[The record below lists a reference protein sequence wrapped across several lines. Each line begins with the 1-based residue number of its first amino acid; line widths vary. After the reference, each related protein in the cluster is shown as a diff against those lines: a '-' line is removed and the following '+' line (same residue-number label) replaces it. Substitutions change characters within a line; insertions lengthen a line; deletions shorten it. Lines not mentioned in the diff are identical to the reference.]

1 MYVALISIQVSII
14 QGCSDPNRSDVDE
27 LRPPWPITKGYR
39 SISKKIDIEFKIT
52 ILATMNDLTTNDLTL
67 ARLAQASKAAGDPL
81 RMGVMKLLGQGA
93 FGVLELC
100 QIFDIKQSSMSHH
113 LKVLSQAGLVS
124 NQREGNS
131 IFYRR
136 PLNTGDDTFSTWL
149 RELFRAIDSSL
160 DESDNNAAVDGVLAE
175 RAEACAGFFA
185 RHADDFR
192 EQQDLI
198 ASYEQYGDA
207 LATILDSLGYLP
219 GSNENSGYA
228 LEIGPGEGAFLQTLS
243 ERFAGV
249 TGLDI
254 SPDLLAKAETFCQ
267 NEQLNNV
274 TLVQGDTRALLE
286 SHEKVEGYGFA
297 VANMVLHHVP
307 SPKNIFNDVAQL
319 LSSGGTFLVTDLCRH
334 EQVWARE
341 SCGDLWLGFEP
352 ADLSQWAEEAGL
364 KEGQSQYSGLRN
376 GFQIQFRLF
385 HA

>member
-1 MYVALISIQVSII
+1 
-14 QGCSDPNRSDVDE
+14 
-27 LRPPWPITKGYR
+27 
-39 SISKKIDIEFKIT
+39 
-52 ILATMNDLTTNDLTL
+52 MNDLTPDDLTL

-124 NQREGNS
+124 SQREGNS

-136 PLNTGDDTFSTWL
+136 PLNTGDDVFSHWL
-149 RELFRAIDSSL
+149 RSLFRAMDATHDDIDLSH
-160 DESDNNAAVDGVLAE
+160 AVSGVLAE
-175 RAEACAGFFA
+175 RAEACASFFA

-198 ASYEQYGDA
+198 ASYEQYGEA
-207 LATILDSLGYLP
+207 LATILDSLGYVT
-219 GSNENSGYA
+219 GRDVNSGYA
-228 LEIGPGEGAFLQTLS
+228 LEIGPGEGAFLQPLS
-243 ERFAGV
+243 KRFEGV

-254 SPDLLAKAETFCQ
+254 SPDLLSRAETFCEK
-267 NEQLNNV
+267 EQLNNV

-286 SHEKVEGYGFA
+286 SVETLGSYGFA

-319 LSSGGTFLVTDLCRH
+319 LHSGGTFLVTDLCRH

-352 ADLSQWAEEAGL
+352 ADLSQWAADAGL

>member
-1 MYVALISIQVSII
+1 MITQNPSVVSLSQLAL
-14 QGCSDPNRSDVDE
+14 
-27 LRPPWPITKGYR
+27 
-39 SISKKIDIEFKIT
+39 
-52 ILATMNDLTTNDLTL
+52 A
-67 ARLAQASKAAGDPL
+67 AKAAGDPL
-81 RMGVMKLLGQGA
+81 RMSVLKLLGQGA

-124 NQREGNS
+124 SQREGNS

-136 PLNTGDDTFSTWL
+136 PLNTGNDTFSVWL

-160 DESDNNAAVDGVLAE
+160 DESDISAAVDGVLAE

-219 GSNENSGYA
+219 GSNGNSGYA

-243 ERFAGV
+243 ERFAAV

-254 SPDLLAKAETFCQ
+254 SPDLLAKAETFCHE
-267 NEQLNNV
+267 NGLNNV
-274 TLVQGDTRALLE
+274 SLVQGDTRALLE
-286 SHEKVEGYGFA
+286 SRKNDEGFGFA

-307 SPKNIFNDVAQL
+307 SPKTIFTEVAAL
-319 LSSGGTFLVTDLCRH
+319 LAPGGTFLVTDLCRH
-334 EQVWARE
+334 DQSWAKD
-341 SCGDLWLGFEP
+341 SCGDLWLGFDP
-352 ADLSQWAEEAGL
+352 ADLSQWAEDSGL

-385 HA
+385 MRKH

>member
-1 MYVALISIQVSII
+1 
-14 QGCSDPNRSDVDE
+14 
-27 LRPPWPITKGYR
+27 
-39 SISKKIDIEFKIT
+39 
-52 ILATMNDLTTNDLTL
+52 MNDPTTHDLTL
-67 ARLAQASKAAGDPL
+67 ARLALASKAAGDPL

-136 PLNTGDDTFSTWL
+136 PLNTGDDAFSNWL
-149 RELFRAIDSSL
+149 RNLFRTMD
-160 DESDNNAAVDGVLAE
+160 AAHDDVDLSPAVSGVLAE

-207 LATILDSLGYLP
+207 LATILDSLGYRP
-219 GSNENSGYA
+219 GQGSNSGYA
-228 LEIGPGEGAFLQTLS
+228 LEIGPGEGAFLQPLS
-243 ERFAGV
+243 KRFNGV

-254 SPDLLAKAETFCQ
+254 SPDLLSKAETFCS
-267 NEQLNNV
+267 NEQLSNV
-274 TLVQGDTRALLE
+274 ALVQGDTRTLLE
-286 SHEKVEGYGFA
+286 SQEKAGSYDFA

-307 SPKNIFNDVAQL
+307 SPKSIFNDVAQL
-319 LSSGGTFLVTDLCRH
+319 LHSGGTFLVTDLCRH

>member
-1 MYVALISIQVSII
+1 MPALLQT
-14 QGCSDPNRSDVDE
+14 PNK
-27 LRPPWPITKGYR
+27 T
-39 SISKKIDIEFKIT
+39 ISKLIDIDKKPLYT
-52 ILATMNDLTTNDLTL
+52 SPMLDHADVSLLS
-67 ARLAQASKAAGDPL
+67 LAQAAKAAGDPL
-81 RMGVMKLLGQGA
+81 RLSILKLLGQGA

-100 QIFDIKQSSMSHH
+100 RIFDIKQSSMSHH
-113 LKVLSQAGLVS
+113 LKVLAQAGLAS
-124 NQREGNS
+124 SQREGNS

-136 PLNTGDDTFSTWL
+136 PLTTGNDGMSEWL
-149 RELFRAIDSSL
+149 RSLYRAIDQTPN
-160 DESDNNAAVDGVLAE
+160 DDDVTHAVEKVLIE
-175 RAEACAGFFA
+175 RAEACADFFA

-207 LATILDSLGYLP
+207 LATILDSFATQG
-219 GSNENSGYA
+219 ERSGYA
-228 LEIGPGEGAFLQTLS
+228 LEIGPGEGAFLQPLS
-243 ERFAGV
+243 KRFKGV

-254 SPDLLAKAETFCQ
+254 SPDLLSRAETFCQ

-286 SHEKVEGYGFA
+286 SHEKVDGFGFA

-319 LSSGGTFLVTDLCRH
+319 LHSGGTFLVTDLCRH

>member
-1 MYVALISIQVSII
+1 
-14 QGCSDPNRSDVDE
+14 
-27 LRPPWPITKGYR
+27 
-39 SISKKIDIEFKIT
+39 
-52 ILATMNDLTTNDLTL
+52 MNDLTPNDLTL

-124 NQREGNS
+124 SQREGNS

-136 PLNTGDDTFSTWL
+136 PLNTGDDVFSNWL
-149 RELFRAIDSSL
+149 RSLFRTMDATRDDIDLSP
-160 DESDNNAAVDGVLAE
+160 AVSGVLAE
-175 RAEACAGFFA
+175 RAEACASFFA

-198 ASYEQYGDA
+198 ASYEQYGEA
-207 LATILDSLGYLP
+207 LATILDSLGYVA
-219 GSNENSGYA
+219 GQDVNSGYS
-228 LEIGPGEGAFLQTLS
+228 LEIGPGEGAFLQPLS
-243 ERFAGV
+243 KRFKGV

-254 SPDLLAKAETFCQ
+254 SPDLLSRAETFCQ
-267 NEQLNNV
+267 EEQLNNV
-274 TLVQGDTRALLE
+274 TLVQGDTRTLLE
-286 SHEKVEGYGFA
+286 SQDKFGGYGFA

-319 LSSGGTFLVTDLCRH
+319 LRSGGTFLVTDLCRH

>member
-1 MYVALISIQVSII
+1 MSLPQLAL
-14 QGCSDPNRSDVDE
+14 
-27 LRPPWPITKGYR
+27 
-39 SISKKIDIEFKIT
+39 
-52 ILATMNDLTTNDLTL
+52 A
-67 ARLAQASKAAGDPL
+67 AKAAGDPL
-81 RMGVMKLLGQGA
+81 RMSVLKLLGQGA

-124 NQREGNS
+124 SQREGNS

-136 PLNTGDDTFSTWL
+136 PLNTGSDVFSVWL
-149 RELFRAIDSSL
+149 RELFRAIDASH
-160 DESDNNAAVDGVLAE
+160 DESNISTAVDGVLAE

-243 ERFAGV
+243 ERFTGV

-267 NEQLNNV
+267 DNGLTNV
-274 TLVQGDTRALLE
+274 SLVQGDTRALLE
-286 SHEKVEGYGFA
+286 SRNDVEGDTNNSGFGFA

-307 SPKNIFNDVAQL
+307 SPKTIFTEVAAL
-319 LSSGGTFLVTDLCRH
+319 LAPGGTFLVTDLCRH
-334 EQVWARE
+334 DQSWAKD
-341 SCGDLWLGFEP
+341 SCGDLWLGFDP
-352 ADLSQWAEEAGL
+352 ADLSQWADDSGL